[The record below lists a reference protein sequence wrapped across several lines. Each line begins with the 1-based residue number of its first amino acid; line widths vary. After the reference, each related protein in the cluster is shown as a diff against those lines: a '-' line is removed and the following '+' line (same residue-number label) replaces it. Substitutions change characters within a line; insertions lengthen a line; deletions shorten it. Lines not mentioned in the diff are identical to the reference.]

1 MKSYF
6 YLLNRKIPAL
16 VLVSA
21 VWCAGEVQAQNQT
34 PAQTTQTVESIA
46 VRYAGLRDLVLI
58 VLQNHPELGQAEA
71 ESRLAVARVKEAK
84 SGAYPQ
90 FMVSGSY
97 GGERQKIYEVN
108 RTNTYENQLQGQFR
122 LTQPTID
129 PSINANIKKVKASS
143 LSTDWQLVSTRE
155 QLILRTVELYV
166 EILKNHQLTELARA
180 NLRLH
185 REYVAQMK
193 EIARKDVGR
202 ASDLPVAQSRV
213 ALAESILTARLAKL
227 ENARLLWRSHSG
239 MTSPDVSGIGNIKL
253 MIDDIGKVPLPETLD
268 QAVTEAIDAS
278 PQLQKALS
286 ELKGSWHNLEISKS
300 ATKPKVSA
308 EAQTR
313 TGQNYSYI
321 TGRQDD
327 VSVGLNLQWNLPFNP
342 GYRYSNRAAREAIYA
357 SESAVD
363 STLFKIKA
371 AVESQWYELLGN
383 QNALNSF
390 EEYEASTDTVVK
402 SYTEQFKIGKRSLL
416 DVLNAENE
424 SFTAKTNIINTQ
436 SDLTLSAWRLL
447 GLRGLIAEELGL

>member
-1 MKSYF
+1 MKLQI
-6 YLLNRKIPAL
+6 YLFRSRKKLILLSLAL
-16 VLVSA
+16 ACNSLVN
-21 VWCAGEVQAQNQT
+21 AQNT
-34 PAQTTQTVESIA
+34 KPNETIQTVDSIA

-58 VLQNHPELGQAEA
+58 VLENHPELGQAEA
-71 ESRLAVARVKEAK
+71 ESRLASVRIKEAK

-97 GGERQKIYEVN
+97 GNEKQKLYETN
-108 RTNTYENQLQGQFR
+108 RNNTYENQVQSQFR
-122 LTQPTID
+122 LTQPIVD
-129 PSINANIKKVKASS
+129 SSIKANIKRVKANS
-143 LSTDWQLVSTRE
+143 LSVDWQLVSTRE

-166 EILKNHQLTELARA
+166 EILKNHQLTELARK

-213 ALAESILTARLAKL
+213 ALAESILTTRLAKL
-227 ENARLLWRSHSG
+227 ENARLMWRSHSG
-239 MTSPDVSGIGNIKL
+239 MTAPDVRAIGNINVL
-253 MIDDIGKVPLPETLD
+253 IDDIGKVPLPETLE
-268 QAVTEAIDAS
+268 QAVSESIDAS

-300 ATKPKVSA
+300 ATKPKINA

-313 TGQNYSYI
+313 TGQNYGYI

-327 VSVGLNLQWNLPFNP
+327 VSVGINLQWNLPFNP
-342 GYRYSNRAAREAIYA
+342 GFKYGNKAAREAIYA

-363 STLFKIKA
+363 ATIYKIRA
-371 AVESQWYELLGN
+371 AVETQWYELLAN
-383 QNALNSF
+383 QNSLNSY
-390 EEYEASTDTVVK
+390 EEYQASTESVVN
-402 SYTEQFKIGKRSLL
+402 SYAEQFKIGKRSLL

-424 SFTAKTNIINTQ
+424 AFTAKTNIINTQ

-447 GLRGLIAEELGL
+447 GLRGMLMEELGL